1 MAKMLS
7 PIEHIVV
14 VMLEDRSFDKM
25 VGPLYADG
33 SSPSQL
39 LPAGSANGSAGYI
52 SGSPEGK
59 GPGRLNRTAL
69 NLRFDSV
76 YLDEN
81 VFSRLSANIGISPL
95 LGVTA
100 GVSIRFR
107 VLEHRKINPSAMPS
121 A

>member
-1 MAKMLS
+1 MAKILS

-25 VGPLYADG
+25 VGTLYADG

-59 GPGRLNRTAL
+59 GPGRLTEQRSIS
-69 NLRFDSV
+69 DSIP
-76 YLDEN
+76 Y
-81 VFSRLSANIGISPL
+81 ISMKTSSP
-95 LGVTA
+95 A
-100 GVSIRFR
+100 YRQI
-107 VLEHRKINPSAMPS
+107 
-121 A
+121 